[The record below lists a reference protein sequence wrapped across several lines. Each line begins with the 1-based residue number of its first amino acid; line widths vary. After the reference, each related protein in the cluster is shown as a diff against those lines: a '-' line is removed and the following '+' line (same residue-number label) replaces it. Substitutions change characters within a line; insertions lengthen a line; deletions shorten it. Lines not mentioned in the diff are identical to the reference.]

1 MESDSSSSCGEWSYF
16 PGIIPHLGAWS
27 KKENIDSSLKEK
39 FLCQKQSFFVVEHG
53 KCFMFNVILR
63 KQCKGRHIIVSQGH
77 FSGDTIVFF
86 LTSRGQRA
94 QLKYVDREQISSLTT
109 SSGMCSKQSAVT
121 GHNFR
126 RHIPGLQALND
137 SCVHSIKRPHFQMHF
152 LQSWN
157 YNSQKENSEQT
168 DTQFVWGENNLST
181 ITMQQCYCQAS
192 NTAFHLVNF
201 LNVSFLH
208 FFRLRSFI
216 CANKRLRIIYFY
228 TCF

>member
-39 FLCQKQSFFVVEHG
+39 LLCQKQSFFVVEHG

-137 SCVHSIKRPHFQMHF
+137 SCVHSNGHISKCIFCKAEIITPKKKILNRPTH
-152 LQSWN
+152 
-157 YNSQKENSEQT
+157 
-168 DTQFVWGENNLST
+168 NLFEVR
-181 ITMQQCYCQAS
+181 ITCPQ
-192 NTAFHLVNF
+192 
-201 LNVSFLH
+201 
-208 FFRLRSFI
+208 
-216 CANKRLRIIYFY
+216 
-228 TCF
+228 